1 MTLPREFE
9 IRPVTADR
17 LDDLADLFMSHVTP
31 RGCWCMAFIGTY
43 SDFRNGWIDGG
54 NRVRFEALARASDV
68 PMGLLAYADE
78 RPVGWCATG
87 PRSRYNR
94 AIGPRATIMKGRDP
108 TEDDDVWFVPC
119 FFSRVGTRRSGMTYA
134 LLEAAIELAREHG
147 AKAIEGFPVG
157 GNKRGVDEFIGREH
171 LFAACG
177 FECIARP
184 TPRRAVMR
192 QELIAPR
199 RRRKT

>member
-1 MTLPREFE
+1 MD

-17 LDDLADLFMSHVTP
+17 LDDLADLFESHVTP
-31 RGCWCMAFIGTY
+31 RGCWRMAFIGSY
-43 SDFRNGWIDGG
+43 SDFRQGWIDGG
-54 NRVRFEALARASDV
+54 NRVRFEELAETSDV
-68 PMGLLAYADE
+68 PVGLLAYVDE

-119 FFSRVGTRRSGMTYA
+119 FFSRVGTRRSGATYA
-134 LLEAAIELAREHG
+134 LLEAAVELAREHG
-147 AKAIEGFPVG
+147 AKAIEGFPVA

-184 TPRRAVMR
+184 SPRRAVMR
-192 QELIAPR
+192 RELATPK
-199 RRRKT
+199 RRKRKT